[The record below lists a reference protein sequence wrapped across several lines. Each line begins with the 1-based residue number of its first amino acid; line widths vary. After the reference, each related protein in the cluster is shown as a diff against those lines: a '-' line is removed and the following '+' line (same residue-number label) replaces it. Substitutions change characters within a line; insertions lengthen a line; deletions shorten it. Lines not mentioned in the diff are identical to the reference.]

1 MSHSS
6 VTETEEHEPLAKALK
21 PWRPQMTADLAAGQ
35 RPSRA
40 DRVGLTV
47 WQTLPACPDHQT
59 STNLLDQSGSGEFRI
74 TRLSDQVV
82 NDPKR
87 RGLAITYVAR
97 FGPTLETTLR
107 ALDAAGTPE
116 NVKAFGR
123 RPPNT
128 RRWPSKRPASETF
141 HRSCRSSDLLRSGM
155 QFPPARSATIESTR
169 SQTVVV

>member
-1 MSHSS
+1 MSATGCSLHLSRRPPSS
-6 VTETEEHEPLAKALK
+6 
-21 PWRPQMTADLAAGQ
+21 DL
-35 RPSRA
+35 PRA
-40 DRVGLTV
+40 TDILGVRRHVSKGRI
-47 WQTLPACPDHQT
+47 PD
-59 STNLLDQSGSGEFRI
+59 I

-155 QFPPARSATIESTR
+155 QFPPARSATIKSTR